1 MASRDAEHRAAAGHG
16 DRLSEAA
23 RAILVDRRS
32 RLDLLPAEL
41 FGDWPWEV
49 LLTLFV
55 ADAEG
60 RRLTGRTIAATL
72 ACTPPTVTRWMQHL
86 ARTGLVVGDT
96 SVDPDAP
103 LTLSPAGITALE
115 SYLATTSKTTHLLR
129 V

>member
-1 MASRDAEHRAAAGHG
+1 MARQDADDALAAGRG
-16 DRLSEAA
+16 DSLSEAA
-23 RAILVDRRS
+23 RAILVNRRS

-41 FGDWPWEV
+41 FGEWPWEV

-60 RRLTGRTIAATL
+60 QRLSGREIAAKL
-72 ACTPPTVTRWMQHL
+72 ACTPLTMTRWLQHL

-96 SVDPDAP
+96 ARDLDTP
-103 LTLSPAGITALE
+103 LTLSPSAITALE
-115 SYLATTSKTTHLLR
+115 SYLATTLQTAHLLL

>member
-1 MASRDAEHRAAAGHG
+1 MASRDGEGGAAAGHG

-23 RAILVDRRS
+23 RAILVNRRS

-41 FGDWPWEV
+41 FGEWPWEV
-49 LLTLFV
+49 LLALFV

-60 RRLTGRTIAATL
+60 RRLTGRTIAAEI
-72 ACTPPTVTRWMQHL
+72 ACTPLTMTRWMQHL
-86 ARTGLVVGDT
+86 VRTGLVVGDP
-96 SVDPDAP
+96 SVDLDAP

-115 SYLATTSKTTHLLR
+115 SYLATTLQTAHLLG

>member
-1 MASRDAEHRAAAGHG
+1 MGARNAEDGAAAGHG

-23 RAILVDRRS
+23 RAILVNRRS

-41 FGDWPWEV
+41 FGEWPWEV

-60 RRLTGRTIAATL
+60 RRLTGRTIIAEI
-72 ACTPPTVTRWMQHL
+72 ACTPLTMTRWLEHL
-86 ARTGLVVGDT
+86 ARTGLIVGDT
-96 SVDPDAP
+96 SDDLDAP
-103 LTLSPAGITALE
+103 LTLSPAGISALE
-115 SYLATTSKTTHLLR
+115 SYLAATVQTAHLLG

>member
-1 MASRDAEHRAAAGHG
+1 MAARDADGAAATGHS

-23 RAILVDRRS
+23 RAILVNRRS

-41 FGDWPWEV
+41 FGEWPWEV
-49 LLTLFV
+49 LLVLFV

-60 RRLTGRTIAATL
+60 RRLTGRTITAEL
-72 ACTPPTVTRWMQHL
+72 ACTPLTMARWMQHL
-86 ARTGLVVGDT
+86 ARTGLIVGDT
-96 SVDPDAP
+96 SDDPDAP

-115 SYLATTSKTTHLLR
+115 AYLDTTLQTAHLLG